1 MRMRNICTRLVS
13 PSWIGREYADMGDS
27 AETSVGCPIGLQVV
41 APRNEDERLM
51 AALRVIDRVLPLA
64 V

>member
-1 MRMRNICTRLVS
+1 MRNICTRLVS
-13 PSWIGREYADMGDS
+13 PPLIQRRGADVVDS

-51 AALRVIDRVLPLA
+51 AALRLIDRVLPLPA
-64 V
+64 